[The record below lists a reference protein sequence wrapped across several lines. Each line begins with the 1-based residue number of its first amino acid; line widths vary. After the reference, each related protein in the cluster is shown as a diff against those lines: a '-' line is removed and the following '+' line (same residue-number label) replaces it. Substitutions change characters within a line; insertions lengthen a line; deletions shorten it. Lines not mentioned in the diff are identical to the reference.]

1 MLEENQKGEF
11 DIDLKELLFEVL
23 SHWKMIMLSTV
34 LVAVI
39 GYLISRFIITPQYQS
54 TSELYVLSQTNNIT
68 SLADIQLGSN
78 LTNDYIIIVK
88 ERPVVEQV
96 IENLGLHETYRS
108 LRNKITLENPA
119 GSRILKITVTDPD
132 AKRAKLIADEMA
144 EVARNFISE
153 KMNQDMPKIISQ
165 GYYDG
170 APVSPNILKNT
181 LIGAM
186 VGTFLS
192 VLIVVITYLLDDSI
206 MSPDDLE
213 KKVGI
218 NVLGSLPYEWWDKE
232 ADAGKGKRKRK
243 SKG

>member
-1 MLEENQKGEF
+1 
-11 DIDLKELLFEVL
+11 
-23 SHWKMIMLSTV
+23 
-34 LVAVI
+34 
-39 GYLISRFIITPQYQS
+39 
-54 TSELYVLSQTNNIT
+54 
-68 SLADIQLGSN
+68 
-78 LTNDYIIIVK
+78 
-88 ERPVVEQV
+88 
-96 IENLGLHETYRS
+96 
-108 LRNKITLENPA
+108 
-119 GSRILKITVTDPD
+119 
-132 AKRAKLIADEMA
+132 
-144 EVARNFISE
+144 
-153 KMNQDMPKIISQ
+153 MPKIISQ